1 MPSRDGLIL
10 SSLASGAVDTCSVDG
25 SCMLIGCQGL
35 LSFCADLWVNL
46 WTQLLTDIVSD
57 PPSAQ
62 RVMVDI
68 LNEPD
73 AKAIG

>member
-1 MPSRDGLIL
+1 MPCTSCQSYLHSRRHVR
-10 SSLASGAVDTCSVDG
+10 A
-25 SCMLIGCQGL
+25 IGCAETCRPP
-35 LSFCADLWVNL
+35 CAELWVNQ

-73 AKAIG
+73 A

>member
-1 MPSRDGLIL
+1 MTAAMLCARYNSTFIMEGMCTPLACQ
-10 SSLASGAVDTCSVDG
+10 SL
-25 SCMLIGCQGL
+25 LFL
-35 LSFCADLWVNL
+35 CAELWVNL

-73 AKAIG
+73 AKGIG